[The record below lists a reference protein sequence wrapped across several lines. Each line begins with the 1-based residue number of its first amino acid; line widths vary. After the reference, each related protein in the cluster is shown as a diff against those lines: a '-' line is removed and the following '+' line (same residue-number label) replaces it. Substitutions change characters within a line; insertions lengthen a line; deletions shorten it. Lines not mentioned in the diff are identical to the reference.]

1 MTKKTEE
8 HASLAG
14 ADEAK
19 VRGELEQNLSDA
31 KTEIANLKT
40 IISQQNQLIER
51 LKMVIVDS
59 ALENI
64 GKKEARAMEQLKQ
77 SRQTPQ

>member
-1 MTKKTEE
+1 MTKKTEK
-8 HASLAG
+8 HASDAD